1 MNNMLPTPYQN
12 FIALSRYAR
21 WTGEKRET
29 WSETVD
35 RYIDNIVKPL
45 TGEDSYIKQ
54 DELNEKDHEIAE
66 LKISDPFEYEKLLAQ
81 EELVDED

>member
-21 WTGEKRET
+21 WTGDKRET

-45 TGEDSYIKQ
+45 TGEDSYIK
-54 DELNEKDHEIAE
+54 DIRDAIFSWHRSIAS
-66 LKISDPFEYEKLLAQ
+66 LHLFRIHN
-81 EELVDED
+81 

>member
-21 WTGEKRET
+21 WTGEKRES

-35 RYIDNIVKPL
+35 RYMDNIVKPL
-45 TGEDSYIKQ
+45 TG
-54 DELNEKDHEIAE
+54 
-66 LKISDPFEYEKLLAQ
+66 
-81 EELVDED
+81 